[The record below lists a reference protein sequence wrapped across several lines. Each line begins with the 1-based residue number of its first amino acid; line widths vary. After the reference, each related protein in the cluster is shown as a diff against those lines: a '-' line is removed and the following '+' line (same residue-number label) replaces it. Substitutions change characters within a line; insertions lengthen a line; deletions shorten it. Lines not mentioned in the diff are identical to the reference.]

1 MRRGNGD
8 HVDHHIRVGNANPCL
23 DGVRFS
29 RRRGL
34 RHLALVEKGVD
45 MTFGDVLIF
54 LFIAGC
60 VIGIAFAGAMVV
72 GGLICAGVFLA
83 RLISRKMPEIWER
96 IP

>member
-1 MRRGNGD
+1 
-8 HVDHHIRVGNANPCL
+8 
-23 DGVRFS
+23 
-29 RRRGL
+29 
-34 RHLALVEKGVD
+34 LVEKGVD

-60 VIGIAFAGAMVV
+60 VIGIAFAGAIVV